1 MNLKEAITKRKSVKH
16 FDINKK
22 PDWKKVMR
30 AIDYARFAPSAGNK
44 FITKFII
51 VTDKDK
57 IKMLA
62 DASQQKFVGDAKCV
76 VVVTSDE
83 KKLVQS
89 YDDRGKRYTP
99 QQTGAAIQNFL
110 LGLVEQK
117 LATIWVGHF
126 YPEQI
131 RRELGIPEKMKI
143 EAIFPI
149 GKERKVI
156 VKPKLKIN
164 LDEIVYFEKWG
175 GKVMNPPKRKVD

>member
-1 MNLKEAITKRKSVKH
+1 MNLKEAIVKRKSVKT

-22 PDWKKVMR
+22 PDWRKVMR

-51 VTDKDK
+51 VTNEDK

-62 DASQQKFVGDAKCV
+62 EASQQKFVADVECV

-83 KKLVQS
+83 GKLVQS
-89 YDDRGKRYTP
+89 YDDRGKRYAP

-110 LGLVEQK
+110 LGITEQK
-117 LATIWVGHF
+117 LSTIWVGHF

-131 RRELGIPEKMKI
+131 HRELGIPEKIKI

-149 GKERKVI
+149 GEERKI
-156 VKPKLKIN
+156 TTKPKLQTN
-164 LDEIVYFEKWG
+164 LEEIVYFEKW
-175 GKVMNPPKRKVD
+175 KVSVMNPIKRATD